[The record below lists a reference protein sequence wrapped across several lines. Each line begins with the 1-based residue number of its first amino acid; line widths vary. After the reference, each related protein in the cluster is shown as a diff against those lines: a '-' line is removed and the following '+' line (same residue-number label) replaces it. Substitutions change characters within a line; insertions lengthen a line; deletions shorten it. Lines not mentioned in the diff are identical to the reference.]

1 MATAAVAQVQTPQR
15 PTVADLLRFL
25 AATGAGVLYSSELV
39 PPNLEAPSSLPQSDP
54 LARAVAALSAHH
66 LMLRATGSNSYIVTR
81 AAVGPA
87 PEAPG
92 APVAPLA
99 PREWPLDEIS
109 VFASRYEFT
118 AGKMNEAIGFD
129 QREFEQMPGGKN
141 DSVRGLR
148 AAPGL
153 ASNLSAR
160 PYVRGAQLDD
170 ALVVYDGISLADPF
184 HFRNFQSVLSVFNA
198 ATVTRADVYTG
209 GFPVKYGTR
218 SGGVID
224 LVPRSLESGSEY
236 VAAASL
242 LSYDFA
248 TVGRSDTLPLD
259 WLLVGRLSSDDVV
272 LQRLLTEVGEPKFHD
287 VIGDLRWT
295 INSISAITVG
305 WLLLYDHVAFGSVP
319 GDELAKGSSR
329 DSSAWLRWDWAPTD
343 AVKSYTSLAATDTE
357 RRNSGTLS
365 LPGLAEGR
373 LNVQRSFSN
382 IALQSDWTYSSGAM
396 ELDFGG
402 ALSHEKADLWFS
414 RKETFEAPI
423 AVSLGRPFD
432 SSIESKR
439 SPQASVLG
447 LYSSAHRRWRSFEA
461 EFGVRLDAQDYN
473 GYGVRCQVSP
483 RINIRYDRTARLH
496 AYGSWGQFTQA
507 QRVDE
512 YRMEADQK
520 TPDSAN
526 RAQHTIIGITHDGPD
541 AINWRLEAYR
551 HHWSTIGPYF
561 DNSLGPLSIIP
572 QLEPDRVLV
581 VPRHA
586 NSEGAEIG
594 AQRPFG
600 HGLNAWG
607 SYSLSRV
614 NDDVDGR
621 EVLRSWDQEHAAN
634 LGISWS
640 RRGNAASVLFGWHS
654 GWPRTPLALIS
665 ATPSQPAFL
674 TIGPRNSARWASY
687 FSIDL
692 RLSTIVFF
700 PSGELSLW
708 IDGTNITN
716 KFNYCCID
724 LNSTIPPGSMPVSET
739 LAWVPRVINVGFS
752 WRVGKPRLL

>member
-1 MATAAVAQVQTPQR
+1 MAFAAVAQVQTPPR
-15 PTVADLLRFL
+15 LTVADLLRFL
-25 AATGAGVLYSSELV
+25 TTTGTDILYSSELV
-39 PPNLEAPSSLPQSDP
+39 PPTLEAPASLPQAGP

-66 LMLRATGSNSYIVTR
+66 LMLQATGSNSYIVTR
-81 AAVGPA
+81 AAASPA
-87 PEAPG
+87 PGP
-92 APVAPLA
+92 PVAQP

-118 AGKMNEAIGFD
+118 AGKMNEALGFD
-129 QREFEQMPGGKN
+129 QREFEQTPGAKN

-153 ASNLSAR
+153 ATNLSAR

-170 ALVVYDGISLADPF
+170 VLVEYDGIALADPF
-184 HFRNFQSVLSVFNA
+184 HFRNFQSVLSMFNA

-242 LSYDFA
+242 LSYDLA
-248 TVGRSDTLPLD
+248 TVGRSEKLPLD
-259 WLLVGRLSSDDVV
+259 WLVVGRASSDDRV

-287 VIGDLRWT
+287 VIGDIRWT
-295 INSISAITVG
+295 INSTSAITAG
-305 WLLLYDHVAFGSVP
+305 WLLLYDHVSFGTGP
-319 GDELAKGSSR
+319 GDEFAKGSSR
-329 DSSAWLRWDWAPTD
+329 DFSGWLRWDWAPTG
-343 AVKSYTSLAATDTE
+343 AVKSYTSLAVADTQ
-357 RRNSGTLS
+357 RHNSGTLS
-365 LPGLAEGR
+365 LPGLAQGR
-373 LNVQRSFSN
+373 LNVERSFSN
-382 IALQSDWTYSSGAM
+382 IALQSDWTYSSAALLLNFGA
-396 ELDFGG
+396 E
-402 ALSHEKADLWFS
+402 LSHEKADLWFS
-414 RKETFEAPI
+414 RHETFEAPI
-423 AVSLGRPFD
+423 AASLGRPLD
-432 SSIESKR
+432 ASRKSNR

-447 LYSSAHRRWRSFEA
+447 LYSSAHRRWRAFEA

-473 GYGVRCQVSP
+473 GYGVRGQVSP
-483 RINIRYDRTARLH
+483 RVNIRYDLTDRWH

-526 RAQHTIIGITHDGPD
+526 RAQHSSIGITHED
-541 AINWRLEAYR
+541 ADATHWRLEAYR
-551 HHWSTIGPYF
+551 HHWSTISPYF

-572 QLEPDRVLV
+572 QLEPDRVLIE
-581 VPRHA
+581 PTDA
-586 NSEGAEIG
+586 DSAGMEIS

-600 HGLNAWG
+600 DGLNAWG

-614 NDDVDGR
+614 TDNVNGR
-621 EVLRSWDQEHAAN
+621 KVLRSWDQEHAAN

-640 RRGNAASVLFGWHS
+640 KRGNSASALFGWHS
-654 GWPRTPLALIS
+654 GWPRTPLALIP
-665 ATPSQPAFL
+665 ATPSQPASL
-674 TIGPRNSARWASY
+674 TFGARNSSRWANY
-687 FSIDL
+687 FSIDM
-692 RLSTIVFF
+692 RLSTIVSL

-716 KFNYCCID
+716 KLNYCCID
-724 LNSTIPPGSMPVSET
+724 LNSTTPPGSMPENET
-739 LAWVPRVINVGFS
+739 VAWVPRVINVGFS
-752 WRVGKPRLL
+752 WRVGKP